1 MTTTN
6 PVPSNDPTDLLFNAQ
21 KLDEVV
27 SGTSQYYTDRLGAS
41 HRTVA
46 GINAAADVVLGGL
59 GYAPPVA
66 YAGGILMS
74 LTTKTVEY
82 AGEVYAPK
90 LANIPFTTT
99 TWATDSAKFRLIQG
113 VSATDLAASGGASM
127 IGYMPAG
134 TGAAPTNVQTEL
146 RERSVNARRYGMS
159 AAASRA
165 TNDAALSNA
174 LNSGARQVFIPHGT
188 YLMSAAIVIQA
199 AALGITVVG
208 EGKQSTILS
217 WAIDAGTSQKF
228 ATLLD
233 GYVGFENITLENT
246 GNDQTNSSG
255 LVSYTPTAGNGMHD
269 SRFKNVRLKGWGAG
283 VGASI
288 NGTSLTMTRSQVFA
302 CVFEDIEFTGCG
314 KPIRLGVGVNN
325 NVWIRPSFW
334 DNKGNRHVYLVEGSS
349 NLFISPQFEPVN
361 ASVTTGMLNAELVLS
376 PNNVFLN
383 AYFEPCYGILA
394 DSSPSTVVEAPI
406 IEGFDFAIGTL
417 SNNAI
422 LRSTNASNGGVYAS
436 PMVSRVSLPVSRA
449 VSNPTSYCVS
459 DDNISTLTLIDA
471 KTSRDTNFK
480 LRPSGQSSGQIP
492 VSYRGVWQPT
502 VAGTSG
508 TSAHT
513 YAQRLGWYI
522 RIGQQVTV
530 FFRVSLTAKDAGMA
544 GNAKISG
551 LPFAVT
557 SDTLFASAPVFAEY
571 RADLSTGYNALQ
583 GGTVAGGS
591 EIQLTQSGDNITPI
605 FLPAAGV
612 LSVSAF
618 AGQMTY
624 ITDAL

>member
-1 MTTTN
+1 MTTTA
-6 PVPSNDPTDLLFNAQ
+6 PVPSSDPSDLLFNAQ

-27 SGTSQYYTDRLGAS
+27 SGSSQYYTDRLGAS
-41 HRTVA
+41 RRTVA

-66 YAGGILMS
+66 YASGIS
-74 LTTKTVEY
+74 LTLTTQTVEY
-82 AGEVYAPK
+82 SGDVYAPK
-90 LANIPFTTT
+90 LSNLPFTTS

-113 VSATDLAASGGASM
+113 VAATDISASGGSAM

-134 TGAAPTNVQTEL
+134 TGAVATTVETEL

-159 AAASRA
+159 GAASRA

-208 EGKQSTILS
+208 EGKQNTVLS
-217 WAIDAGTSQKF
+217 WAIGTGTSQKF

-246 GNDQTNSSG
+246 GNDKTNSGG

-314 KPIRLGVGVNN
+314 KPIQLGVGANN

-334 DNKGNRHVYLVEGSS
+334 DNKGNRHIYLVEGSS

-406 IEGFDFAIGTL
+406 IEGFDFSIGTL

-449 VSNPTSYCVS
+449 ASNPTSYCVS

-480 LRPSGQSSGQIP
+480 LIPPGQSNGQIP
-492 VSYRGVWQPT
+492 VAYKGVWQPT
-502 VAGTSG
+502 IVGTSG

-513 YAQRLGWYI
+513 YVQQLGWYI
-522 RIGQQVTV
+522 RTGQQVTV
-530 FFRVSLTAKDAGMA
+530 FFRVSLSAKDAGMT
-544 GNAKISG
+544 GNAQILG
-551 LPFAVT
+551 LPFPVT

-571 RADLSTGYNALQ
+571 RADLSVGYSGLQ
-583 GGTVAGGS
+583 GETVAGGS
-591 EIQLTQSGDNITPI
+591 GVILVQNGDNISPI

-612 LSVSAF
+612 LSVSSF
-618 AGQMTY
+618 VGQMTY